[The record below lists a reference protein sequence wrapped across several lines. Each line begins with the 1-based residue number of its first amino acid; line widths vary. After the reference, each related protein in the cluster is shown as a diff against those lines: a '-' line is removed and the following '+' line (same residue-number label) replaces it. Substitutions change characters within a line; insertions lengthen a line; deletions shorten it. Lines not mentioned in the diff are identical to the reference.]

1 MSRQNNILQQVV
13 RGIKDMCYIWV
24 KEMRTSITDQ
34 GLFIFFI
41 LVPLVYPLIYAWI
54 YNNEVVRDVPIAVV
68 DMSKSALSRQFIRNI
83 DSSADTKVALHAS
96 SLQEAKDFI
105 GKQQVHGVIF
115 IPKDFAKDINRG
127 EQAQVSVYCDMSLLI
142 TYKAIYAITQAVAS
156 KMNKEIQ
163 ITLSGNTTKRE
174 DEVMTQPLN
183 YKEVPIFNPTGGYGN
198 FIIPAVLLL
207 ILQQTLLLGIG
218 MAAGTAREHNRYQD
232 LIPISRH
239 YNGIFRIVLGKSLAY
254 FMIYAV
260 MGAYITLVVP
270 KIFDFTSIIGNRFEL
285 MGLMIPFLLACIF
298 FGMTISCL
306 IRYRENVI
314 MLIVFSSLPILF
326 MTGISWPQNNI
337 PGFWQ
342 GISWLFPSTFGIRGF
357 VRMSSMGANLQD
369 VQQEYIV
376 LWIQTLLY
384 FFTTCIVYRYQII
397 NTQKRAIQRFKE
409 LREKAIEAKT
419 KNVQNVTEEFEAYI

>member
-1 MSRQNNILQQVV
+1 
-13 RGIKDMCYIWV
+13 
-24 KEMRTSITDQ
+24 
-34 GLFIFFI
+34 
-41 LVPLVYPLIYAWI
+41 
-54 YNNEVVRDVPIAVV
+54 
-68 DMSKSALSRQFIRNI
+68 
-83 DSSADTKVALHAS
+83 
-96 SLQEAKDFI
+96 
-105 GKQQVHGVIF
+105 
-115 IPKDFAKDINRG
+115 
-127 EQAQVSVYCDMSLLI
+127 
-142 TYKAIYAITQAVAS
+142 
-156 KMNKEIQ
+156 
-163 ITLSGNTTKRE
+163 
-174 DEVMTQPLN
+174 
-183 YKEVPIFNPTGGYGN
+183 
-198 FIIPAVLLL
+198 
-207 ILQQTLLLGIG
+207 
-218 MAAGTAREHNRYQD
+218 
-232 LIPISRH
+232 
-239 YNGIFRIVLGKSLAY
+239 
-254 FMIYAV
+254 MIYAV